1 MLCLGLVSGCKK
13 KQKVEEA
20 APAPEQAAAAP
31 APTAPQPQAAPRT
44 VEKLP
49 GESAVRAALKRKDYN
64 GAVSGLAVLS
74 GPALKLGAWEEY
86 RQLSADVANG
96 LAVAARTDPNA
107 AQALATYQMMNKGR

>member
-1 MLCLGLVSGCKK
+1 MRYCISLFCILCLGLVSGCKK

-20 APAPEQAAAAP
+20 APAPEQAAAAAP
-31 APTAPQPQAAPRT
+31 APTVPQPQAAPRT

-74 GPALKLGAWEEY
+74 GPALKIGASEAY
-86 RQLSADVANG
+86 RQLSPDGA
-96 LAVAARTDPNA
+96 
-107 AQALATYQMMNKGR
+107 